1 MLWRGVSSK
10 TGEGIDGVRHALSQL
25 FQTIARDL
33 LVKYHKEPAFKELV
47 DPKKD
52 SFLLESRIQQDGR
65 SSRACCKG

>member
-33 LVKYHKEPAFKELV
+33 LVKYHK
-47 DPKKD
+47 
-52 SFLLESRIQQDGR
+52 
-65 SSRACCKG
+65 